1 MSGRSLVNASLFL
14 LLALGTA
21 APGAAQ
27 VIEDP
32 HWRRIARDDAH
43 PQLHRSAR
51 PEVRGRVLPFA
62 ERVARNDR

>member
-1 MSGRSLVNASLFL
+1 MSGRSLFNASLL

-32 HWRRIARDDAH
+32 HWRRIASGD
-43 PQLHRSAR
+43 AR
-51 PEVRGRVLPFA
+51 PEVHGRSVP
-62 ERVARNDR
+62 VADPAARTDR

>member
-1 MSGRSLVNASLFL
+1 MSGRSLLTASLL

-32 HWRRIARDDAH
+32 HWRRTEGDE
-43 PQLHRSAR
+43 AR
-51 PEVRGRVLPFA
+51 PYLHPPAPPQARGVPR
-62 ERVARNDR
+62 ARTGA

>member
-1 MSGRSLVNASLFL
+1 MSGRGLINAILLL

-32 HWRRIARDDAH
+32 HWRRIASDDAR
-43 PQLHRSAR
+43 PQLHPSTR
-51 PEVRGRVLPFA
+51 PEVQGRVLPSA
-62 ERVARNDR
+62 ERVARNER

>member
-1 MSGRSLVNASLFL
+1 MSGRSLLAASLL

-32 HWRRIARDDAH
+32 HWRRTEGDDVR
-43 PQLHRSAR
+43 PNLHRAAPTRGLAGAR
-51 PEVRGRVLPFA
+51 T
-62 ERVARNDR
+62 DS

>member
-1 MSGRSLVNASLFL
+1 MSGRSLINASLL

-32 HWRRIARDDAH
+32 HWRRIANDDARS
-43 PQLHRSAR
+43 QLHQPAQ
-51 PEVRGRVLPFA
+51 PEVRGRLLPSGEPA
-62 ERVARNDR
+62 AHANR

>member
-1 MSGRSLVNASLFL
+1 MSGRSLLNASLL

-32 HWRRIARDDAH
+32 HWRRIARDDAR
-43 PQLHRSAR
+43 PQLHRSAQS
-51 PEVRGRVLPFA
+51 A
-62 ERVARNDR
+62 ERGCCLPGAKTAARTDH

>member
-1 MSGRSLVNASLFL
+1 MSGRNLVNASLVL

-32 HWRRIARDDAH
+32 HWRRIASDDVR
-43 PQLHRSAR
+43 PQLYPSAR
-51 PEVRGRVLPFA
+51 PEVRGRVLPIA
-62 ERVARNDR
+62 EWAARNDR

>member
-1 MSGRSLVNASLFL
+1 MSGRSLVNASLVL

-43 PQLHRSAR
+43 PQLHPSAR
-51 PEVRGRVLPFA
+51 PEARGRVLPIA
-62 ERVARNDR
+62 ERAARNDR

>member
-1 MSGRSLVNASLFL
+1 MSGRSLINASFL

-32 HWRRIARDDAH
+32 HWRRIAGDD
-43 PQLHRSAR
+43 AR
-51 PEVRGRVLPFA
+51 PEVRGRSLPVA
-62 ERVARNDR
+62 DPAARTER